1 MGCAPT
7 KFVHKPK
14 QRRQSLLNIPNN
26 PININPVNSN
36 IKKFFVLEENDDPF
50 KIYNNLEFI
59 KQGKYGSIFKVQHK
73 KNKNIRIMKVINL
86 VRDND
91 NLTKEDLINQIELL
105 KNLSHPNIIQLYE
118 YFTYQQKIYM
128 VYEYCQGGDLFEYIS
143 KLTYLQESQCK
154 EIIQQVLSALKYCH
168 TKHVIH
174 YDLCPEHLVIL
185 GGASTWV
192 KIIDFGAFNLLGSKK
207 TILTSGFKLMTNP
220 YFCPPENIPSEK
232 ADIWS
237 TGVLTYFILSGTLPF
252 NGKNLPEIRSEILNS
267 FPDMKS
273 NEPWS
278 SISDTAKNFICRLL
292 AKDMEGRPTAGEAL
306 EDEWF
311 AYTRENNSNK
321 IFNSEAY
328 KKVMNNIKNYSNDN
342 KLKEGLVY
350 FILHHFTK
358 TEALDVLRK
367 CFECLDNDN
376 DGLISKD
383 ELIQG
388 LAKLSNESQAKL
400 EAEMIFSNLNVRD
413 NYINYEDFLKGSID
427 KDELITDKNLKLIFG
442 LMDKDKSGKISKV
455 ELKDFF
461 LTNNKTNRVSN
472 ICSLK
477 EQKTTE
483 NDIFSQFI
491 AEMDANGDGMLN
503 FTEFKKLMNTCK

>member
-50 KIYNNLEFI
+50 KIYDNLEFI

-350 FILHHFTK
+350 FIIVF
-358 TEALDVLRK
+358 R
-367 CFECLDNDN
+367 
-376 DGLISKD
+376 
-383 ELIQG
+383 
-388 LAKLSNESQAKL
+388 
-400 EAEMIFSNLNVRD
+400 
-413 NYINYEDFLKGSID
+413 
-427 KDELITDKNLKLIFG
+427 
-442 LMDKDKSGKISKV
+442 
-455 ELKDFF
+455 
-461 LTNNKTNRVSN
+461 
-472 ICSLK
+472 
-477 EQKTTE
+477 
-483 NDIFSQFI
+483 
-491 AEMDANGDGMLN
+491 
-503 FTEFKKLMNTCK
+503 